1 MIDNLPFAKP
11 FPETKLAIDAA
22 LKASDAVLNI
32 YNQDFSVS
40 QKEDKQP
47 ITEAD
52 IQSNQII
59 QKCIS
64 SSRVPVLSE
73 ESPDNKEKRL
83 DSKKVWIIDPL
94 DGTTDFVNKTGEF
107 TIMIALVEKNQP
119 ILGVISHP
127 IENKLY
133 VAQKGQ
139 GAYSYYD
146 ENWIKLEVSKT
157 SIPSLCRAVGSRF
170 HQSENERNFLKTLKI
185 SKFTSRGSSLKV
197 IDICSAK
204 ADLYFTTTNK
214 IKQWDTCASNCIIT
228 EAGGMMTDM
237 SGLPLEYN
245 TNIVNHQ
252 NGILV
257 SNKVIHKDIA
267 KKYSE
272 FIKTKNET

>member
-11 FPETKLAIDAA
+11 FPETKLAVDAA
-22 LKASDAVLNI
+22 LKASDAILNI
-32 YNQDFSVS
+32 YNKDFSIS
-40 QKEDKQP
+40 LKEDNQP

-64 SSRVPVLSE
+64 SSRVPILSE
-73 ESPDNKEKRL
+73 ESPDNKEKRI
-83 DSKKVWIIDPL
+83 DSKKIWIIDPL
-94 DGTTDFVNKTGEF
+94 DGTTDFINKTGEF

-119 ILGVISHP
+119 IMGVIIHP
-127 IENKLY
+127 TENKLY

-139 GAYSYYD
+139 GAYRYYN
-146 ENWIKLEVSKT
+146 EEWMKLEVSKT
-157 SIPSLCRAVGSRF
+157 LIISQCRAVGSRF
-170 HQSENERNFLKTLKI
+170 HQSDQEKFFLKTLDI

-197 IDICSAK
+197 LDISSAK
-204 ADLYFTTTNK
+204 AELYFTTTNK
-214 IKQWDTCASNCIIT
+214 IKQWDTCASNCIIA

-237 SGLPLEYN
+237 SGVPLEYN

-257 SNKVIHKDIA
+257 TNKVIHQDIA
-267 KKYSE
+267 KKYAE
-272 FIKTKNET
+272 FIKTE

>member
-11 FPETKLAIDAA
+11 FPETKLAIDAV

-47 ITEAD
+47 ITKTD

-64 SSRVPVLSE
+64 TSRVPILSE
-73 ESPDNKEKRL
+73 ESPNQKEKRL
-83 DSKKVWIIDPL
+83 DSKKLWIIDPL

-119 ILGVISHP
+119 IMGVISHP
-127 IENKLY
+127 TENKLY
-133 VAQKGQ
+133 VSQKGQ
-139 GAYSYYD
+139 GAYRYYN
-146 ENWIKLEVSKT
+146 EEWIKLEVSKT
-157 SIPSLCRAVGSRF
+157 SIISQCRAVGSRF
-170 HQSENERNFLKTLKI
+170 HQSEQEKNFLKTLGI

-197 IDICSAK
+197 LDISSAK
-204 ADLYFTTTNK
+204 AELYFTTTNK
-214 IKQWDTCASNCIIT
+214 IKHWDTCASNSIIS
-228 EAGGMMTDM
+228 EAGGKMTDM
-237 SGLPLEYN
+237 LGQILNYN
-245 TNIVNHQ
+245 TETFNHQ

-257 SNKVIHKDIA
+257 TNEIIHNQIIQ
-267 KKYSE
+267 KYAE
-272 FIKTKNET
+272 FSKT